1 MKGTQDIGH
10 KSRHNPL
17 GYNPGGKQR
26 RSLVTVHVLKLGV
39 LSEETLVCFLTK
51 KILIIQLMNYPM
63 NP

>member
-17 GYNPGGKQR
+17 GYNPGG
-26 RSLVTVHVLKLGV
+26 RSLVTVRVLKLGV
-39 LSEETLVCFLTK
+39 LSEEPLVCSLTK